1 MKDIGSVVRDFVKR
15 ADMFLFT
22 VSCICAIFGIVLI
35 SSATKSYET
44 HTYVPVQ
51 IFAFLIGLVLFV
63 VFTVIDVDIIAD
75 KWPILLG
82 FEIFLLLLL
91 IPFGVEGET
100 GNKGWL
106 RFSGIGVQPSE
117 IVKVVFIVLMA
128 KHMTYLREYRR
139 INSVL
144 SIAQLVVHF
153 LLTFGLLMVTSD
165 DLGSAIVFFAIFAV
179 MLVVA
184 GVRLY
189 WFLIGGAAIALAVPF
204 LWNNFLDEYQ
214 RQRILAPYDPSID
227 PQGWT

>member
-106 RFSGIGVQPSE
+106 RFSAS
-117 IVKVVFIVLMA
+117 A
-128 KHMTYLREYRR
+128 YSRR
-139 INSVL
+139 KS
-144 SIAQLVVHF
+144 
-153 LLTFGLLMVTSD
+153 
-165 DLGSAIVFFAIFAV
+165 
-179 MLVVA
+179 
-184 GVRLY
+184 
-189 WFLIGGAAIALAVPF
+189 
-204 LWNNFLDEYQ
+204 
-214 RQRILAPYDPSID
+214 
-227 PQGWT
+227 